1 MVNILNKDLKFK
13 LSCFKKLTQ
22 MKMFR
27 NMEMNIGTLNREKV

>member
-22 MKMFR
+22 RKMFR
-27 NMEMNIGTLNREKV
+27 KMDKSIGTLSREKV